1 MPFGSGLLEPNSGV
15 LLHNRGCGFSM
26 RRGHPNQ
33 IAGGKRPLHTIIPAM
48 LAKNGRTI
56 MPFGVM
62 GGAYQAFGHLQF
74 LSRLINYNYD
84 IQQAMDIPRFFP
96 NPITGE
102 VEIEEEINPE
112 LIKQIKM
119 RGHKV
124 VLSSS
129 PIGGSQ
135 AIWIDYKNGTLV
147 GGSDPRKDGCAQGY

>member
-1 MPFGSGLLEPNSGV
+1 
-15 LLHNRGCGFSM
+15 
-26 RRGHPNQ
+26 
-33 IAGGKRPLHTIIPAM
+33 
-48 LAKNGRTI
+48 
-56 MPFGVM
+56 
-62 GGAYQAFGHLQF
+62 
-74 LSRLINYNYD
+74 
-84 IQQAMDIPRFFP
+84 MDIPRFFP
-96 NPITGE
+96 NPMTGE

>member
-1 MPFGSGLLEPNSGV
+1 
-15 LLHNRGCGFSM
+15 M

-96 NPITGE
+96 NPMTGE